1 MKLRNKFVLLIVP
14 FLLAYF
20 FVFYKDKNVT
30 PSLAQSQPHENGVRS
45 LDPSDESDGASRELQ
60 AHQNN
65 QVRREKQSLSKTRLL
80 DGEFEALAT
89 AAVSENVQLR
99 NTSLNHLKELAAQ
112 NENIPA
118 LFDGLSSIA
127 SDHPSFA
134 PIVAALAAVGT
145 ARIQGQLQSLLEQ
158 RQGDW
163 RAYSAIVPAFAFL
176 QEPTPSSVE
185 FLSQLS
191 RHPDPDYA
199 STAALALGS
208 IVRTLHVTQGSDA
221 SQLLR
226 LHLDRLKNPSTPVD
240 DLKETLAV
248 LGNAGLEQSES
259 RIVQLLSDGDAAIR
273 ADAALALRF
282 LTSNSS
288 ELALI
293 STLFSDEDGEVRLR
307 VIDALIH
314 RPVSEAG
321 MAAVRQLI
329 SSPRSV
335 PLELKEKALDLFLHA
350 ELSADQKQFN
360 SEWIKQRIAIE
371 AESSVKN
378 KLITLLHMMS
388 NSVAH

>member
-1 MKLRNKFVLLIVP
+1 
-14 FLLAYF
+14 
-20 FVFYKDKNVT
+20 
-30 PSLAQSQPHENGVRS
+30 
-45 LDPSDESDGASRELQ
+45 
-60 AHQNN
+60 
-65 QVRREKQSLSKTRLL
+65 
-80 DGEFEALAT
+80 
-89 AAVSENVQLR
+89 
-99 NTSLNHLKELAAQ
+99 
-112 NENIPA
+112 
-118 LFDGLSSIA
+118 
-127 SDHPSFA
+127 
-134 PIVAALAAVGT
+134 
-145 ARIQGQLQSLLEQ
+145 
-158 RQGDW
+158 
-163 RAYSAIVPAFAFL
+163 
-176 QEPTPSSVE
+176 
-185 FLSQLS
+185 
-191 RHPDPDYA
+191 
-199 STAALALGS
+199 
-208 IVRTLHVTQGSDA
+208 
-221 SQLLR
+221 
-226 LHLDRLKNPSTPVD
+226 LDRLKNPSTPVD